1 MLNDPIFTNNNVLSA
16 YRAMAVFDYVV
27 NDCGVSPAKLKCAG
41 RGEYAPIASNDTA
54 DGRAQNRRVE
64 IKIYNSYSSY

>member
-1 MLNDPIFTNNNVLSA
+1 
-16 YRAMAVFDYVV
+16 MAVFDYVV